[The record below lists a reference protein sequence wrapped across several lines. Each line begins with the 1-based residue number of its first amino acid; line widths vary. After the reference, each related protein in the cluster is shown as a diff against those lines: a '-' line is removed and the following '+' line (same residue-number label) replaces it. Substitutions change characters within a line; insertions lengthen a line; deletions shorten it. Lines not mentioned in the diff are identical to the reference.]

1 MFAKVFFEKG
11 MFFPIF
17 VHRKRINMRNMKYNF
32 DEVID
37 RNGTSAVKFDDVKEI
52 WGRNDLIPLW
62 VADMDFA
69 TAPFITEAIRQRLE
83 HPVLGYTTKPD
94 SYYQAIIQWNKSR
107 YGLEVEK
114 EMIHFVPGIV
124 PGLGMALK
132 TFTNPGDK
140 VLIQPPVYG
149 PFSWLNTRSGR
160 TLVTNPLKLVDGTY
174 RMDMDHFREQ
184 VKGCKVFILCNPH
197 NPGGIVWT
205 EEELVQ
211 VAEICYE
218 EGVLVFSDEIHAD
231 LTLPPYKHRPFA
243 MVSEKAR
250 MNCVT
255 FMSPSKAFNMPG
267 LSSSHALVFNPEL
280 REKFHHFL
288 ESCEFDLGHVFSFV
302 AVEAAYTHGTDWLDQ
317 CLAYIQGNIDYVDAF
332 LQANAPKIKAMR
344 PQASFLVWLDCREM
358 GLSQEAL
365 VDFFVDKAHLAL
377 NDGTAFGREGE
388 GFMRLNVASPRSVL
402 DKAMKQLADAYAQT
416 I

>member
-1 MFAKVFFEKG
+1 MTYDF
-11 MFFPIF
+11 
-17 VHRKRINMRNMKYNF
+17 NQ
-32 DEVID
+32 VID
-37 RNGTSAVKFDDVKEI
+37 RNGTSAIKLEGLMEH
-52 WGRNDLIPLW
+52 WGRTDLIPLW

-69 TAPFITEAIRQRLE
+69 TAPFVTEAIRQRLDN
-83 HPVLGYTTKPD
+83 PVLGYTAKPD
-94 SYYQAIIQWNKSR
+94 SYYQAIINWNKNR

-114 EMIHFVPGIV
+114 GMITFVPGIV
-124 PGLGMALK
+124 PGIGMALNA
-132 TFTNPGDK
+132 FTEPGDK

-149 PFSWLNTRSGR
+149 PFHWLNERNGR
-160 TLVTNPLKLVDGTY
+160 TLVTNPLKLVDGMY
-174 RMDMDHFREQ
+174 RMDMEAFRQQ

-205 EEELVQ
+205 EEELCQ
-211 VAEICYE
+211 VAEICHE

-243 MVSEKAR
+243 LVSEKAR
-250 MNCVT
+250 MNSVT

-267 LSSSHALVFNPEL
+267 LTASHALVFNPKL
-280 REKFHHFL
+280 RRKFHAFL
-288 ESCEFDLGHVFSFV
+288 ESCEFDLGHVFAFL
-302 AVEAAYTHGTDWLDQ
+302 AVEAAYSNGTEWLDQ

-332 LQANAPKIKAMR
+332 TREHTPKIKVIR

-377 NDGTAFGREGE
+377 NDGTAFGQEGT
-388 GFMRLNVASPRSVL
+388 GFMRLNVATSRTVL
-402 DKAMKQLADAYAQT
+402 EQAMKQLAEAYSGL
-416 I
+416 

>member
-1 MFAKVFFEKG
+1 
-11 MFFPIF
+11 
-17 VHRKRINMRNMKYNF
+17 MKYNF
-32 DEVID
+32 DQVID
-37 RNGTSAVKFDDVKEI
+37 RGGTSAIKVEGLQEN
-52 WGRNDLIPLW
+52 WGRTDLIPLW

-69 TAPFITEAIRQRLE
+69 TAPFVTEAIKKRCE
-83 HPVLGYTTKPD
+83 HPVLGYTSKPE
-94 SYYQAIIQWNKSR
+94 SYYQAIINWNKVR

-124 PGLGMALK
+124 PGLGMALN
-132 TFTNPGDK
+132 TFTEKGDK

-149 PFSWLNTRSGR
+149 PFHWLNTRGDR
-160 TLVTNPLKLVDGTY
+160 TLVTNPLKLVDGMY
-174 RMDMDHFREQ
+174 RMDMEAFREQ

-197 NPGGIVWT
+197 NPGGVVWT
-205 EEELVQ
+205 EEELKE

-231 LTLPPYKHRPFA
+231 LTLPPHKHRPFA

-267 LSSSHALVFNPEL
+267 LTASHALIFNPKL
-280 REKFHHFL
+280 RRKFHAYL
-288 ESCEFDLGHVFSFV
+288 ESCELDLGHVFAFL
-302 AVEAAYTHGTDWLDQ
+302 AIEAAYTHGTEWLDQ
-317 CLAYIQGNIDYVDAF
+317 CLTYIQGNIDYVDEF
-332 LQANAPKIKAMR
+332 LKSHTPKIKAIR

-358 GLSQEAL
+358 GLTQDAL
-365 VDFFVDKAHLAL
+365 NDFFVDKAHLAL
-377 NDGTAFGREGE
+377 NNGVAFGEEGE

-402 DKAMKQLADAYAQT
+402 EKAMKQLADAYAAL
-416 I
+416 

>member
-1 MFAKVFFEKG
+1 
-11 MFFPIF
+11 
-17 VHRKRINMRNMKYNF
+17 MKYNF

-37 RNGTSAVKFDDVKEI
+37 RRGTSAIKVEGVKEI
-52 WGRNDLIPLW
+52 WGRDDLLPLW
-62 VADMDFA
+62 IADMDFA
-69 TAPFITEAIRQRLE
+69 TAPFVTEAIRRRLE
-83 HPVLGYTTKPD
+83 NPVLGYTAKPD
-94 SYYQAIIQWNKSR
+94 SYYQAIINWNKSR
-107 YGLEVEK
+107 YGLDVEK

-124 PGLGMALK
+124 PGLGMALN
-132 TFTNPGDK
+132 TFTQPGDK
-140 VLIQPPVYG
+140 VMIQPPVYG
-149 PFSWLNTRSGR
+149 PFHWLNERNDR

-174 RMDMDHFREQ
+174 RMDMEAFREQ

-205 EEELVQ
+205 EEELNE

-231 LTLPPYKHRPFA
+231 LTLPPHKHRPFA

-250 MNCVT
+250 MNSVT

-267 LSSSHALVFNPEL
+267 LTASHALVFNSKL
-280 REKFHHFL
+280 RRKFHAFL
-288 ESCEFDLGHVFSFV
+288 ESCEFDLGHVFAFL
-302 AVEAAYTHGTDWLDQ
+302 AVEAAYSNGTEWLDQ

-332 LQANAPKIKAMR
+332 TREHTPKIKVIR

-358 GLSQEAL
+358 GLTQEAL

-377 NDGTAFGREGE
+377 NDGTAFGQEGT

-402 DKAMKQLADAYAQT
+402 EQAMKQLAEAYSEL
-416 I
+416 

>member
-1 MFAKVFFEKG
+1 MT
-11 MFFPIF
+11 
-17 VHRKRINMRNMKYNF
+17 YNF
-32 DEVID
+32 DKKID
-37 RNGTSAVKFDDVKEI
+37 RSGTSAIKLEGVKEI
-52 WGRNDLIPLW
+52 WGREDLIPLW

-69 TAPFITEAIRQRLE
+69 TAPFVTEAIRQRLDN
-83 HPVLGYTTKPD
+83 PVLGYTAKPD
-94 SYYQAIIQWNKSR
+94 SYYQAIINWNKSR
-107 YGLEVEK
+107 YGLDVEK

-124 PGLGMALK
+124 PGLGMALN
-132 TFTNPGDK
+132 TFTQPGDK
-140 VLIQPPVYG
+140 VMIQPPVYG
-149 PFSWLNTRSGR
+149 PFHWLNTRADR

-174 RMDMDHFREQ
+174 RMDMEAFREQ

-205 EEELVQ
+205 EEELNE

-231 LTLPPYKHRPFA
+231 LTLPPHKHRPFA

-250 MNCVT
+250 MNSVT

-267 LSSSHALVFNPEL
+267 LTASHALVFNSKL
-280 REKFHHFL
+280 RRKFHAFL
-288 ESCEFDLGHVFSFV
+288 ESCEFDLGHVFAFL
-302 AVEAAYTHGTDWLDQ
+302 AVEAAYSNGTEWLDQ

-332 LQANAPKIKAMR
+332 TREHTPKIKVIR
-344 PQASFLVWLDCREM
+344 PQASFLVWLDCCEM

-377 NDGTAFGREGE
+377 NDGTAFGQEGT
-388 GFMRLNVASPRSVL
+388 GFMRLNVATSRTVL
-402 DKAMKQLADAYAQT
+402 EQAMKQLAEAYSGL
-416 I
+416 